1 MPEEL
6 TPEEQAK
13 LDADLIAAI
22 KASDTALV
30 IALLEQGADP
40 NITTEFDPWGF
51 GPRTVSALMLAISWF
66 CRRETSGWDTD
77 STEEFNDPL
86 VRALIEGGASLNPT
100 PPKDDEPPLEEP
112 PLYAVVGFGE
122 LCPNRYELVAFMLD
136 RGADIDGIHVCHT
149 ALYRACGQRDIEM
162 LRLLLDHGANIN
174 PQTLYGSPLMY
185 AVAISQKDA
194 VELLLAR
201 GADVHYRSARGETA
215 LSQAKGKRGG
225 GAQIRR
231 MLEAA
236 GAKPDLLEQECKRLI
251 KTVEET
257 GVLDTTVGDRWREL
271 WHANL
276 EGEHFNRARIH
287 HVHLLCRLGA
297 LLALYQDDPTG
308 AIDLL
313 DRALSHPGI
322 TALPP
327 HEHSELYGDRLYAL
341 LSADREAE
349 AIAMALQLMK
359 GEIAGRSI
367 GPELAANIVGEALE
381 DYFGTLAGRHVVVLL
396 STAAAT
402 HMHDFGTLEGS
413 RAPVSRELTDLT
425 WDVSQQ
431 LRRRPL
437 KKRRLPEQATPQEL
451 YTLLQRRG

>member
-6 TPEEQAK
+6 TTQAQAT

-22 KASDTALV
+22 KASDTASV
-30 IALLEQGADP
+30 IALLQEGADP
-40 NITTEFDPWGF
+40 NISVEVDLWGY
-51 GPRTVSALMLAISWF
+51 GARPISALMLAIQWF
-66 CRRETSGWDTD
+66 CRRETMGDFTI
-77 STEEFNDPL
+77 EFNDPM

-100 PPKDDEPPLEEP
+100 PPQDDEPPLEEP

-122 LCPNRYELVAFMLD
+122 LCPSRYELVAFMLD
-136 RGADIDGIHVCHT
+136 RGADIDGINVCHT
-149 ALYRACGQRDIEM
+149 ALHRACGQGDLVM
-162 LRLLLDHGANIN
+162 LRLLLDRGANIN
-174 PQTLYGSPLMY
+174 PQTFYGSPLMY
-185 AVAISQKDA
+185 AVGVKQKEA
-194 VELLLAR
+194 VELLLTR
-201 GADVHYRSARGETA
+201 GADVDYRDAQGKTA
-215 LSQAKGKRGG
+215 LSEAQGKRGV

-231 MLEAA
+231 MLEVA
-236 GAKPDLLEQECKRLI
+236 GAKPNLLEQECKRLI
-251 KTVEET
+251 NTVEET
-257 GVLDTTVGDRWREL
+257 GVLDETIGDRWREL

-287 HVHLLCRLGA
+287 HIHLLCRLGA

-313 DRALSHPGI
+313 DRALSHPRI
-322 TALPP
+322 TDLHQ
-327 HEHSELYGDRLYAL
+327 HEHCELYGDRLYAL

-367 GPELAANIVGEALE
+367 GPWLAANVVGEALE
-381 DYFGTLAGRHVVVLL
+381 DYFGTLAGQHVIVLV

-402 HMHDFGTLEGS
+402 RLHDFDTPTGS
-413 RAPVSRELTDLT
+413 PGPVSRELTDLT
-425 WDVSQQ
+425 WEVSQQ

-437 KKRRLPEQATPQEL
+437 KKRRLPEQATPEEL